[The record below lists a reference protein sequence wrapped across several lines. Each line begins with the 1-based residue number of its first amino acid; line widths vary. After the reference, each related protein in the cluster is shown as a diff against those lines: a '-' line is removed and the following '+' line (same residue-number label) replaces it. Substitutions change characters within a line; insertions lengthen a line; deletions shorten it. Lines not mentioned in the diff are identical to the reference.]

1 MTSSIRLK
9 KCRFTKQS
17 CMNDTE
23 GEITYTLLQ
32 AGGYIKDNRLLP
44 KGFDTT
50 PVDERIA
57 VKGYASKD
65 NNFTGSSDSLTYRVN
80 TKGFRLPFTI
90 ITELLYQTVSFN
102 FLADLLSDQTS
113 NGLLR
118 EFSSYNM
125 PIVISKAQRKYE

>member
-1 MTSSIRLK
+1 MQIYEAV
-9 KCRFTKQS
+9 
-17 CMNDTE
+17 MNDTE
-23 GEITYTLLQ
+23 GEITYTLLR
-32 AGGYIKDNRLLP
+32 GGYIKGSRLLP

-113 NGLLR
+113 NGFLG
-118 EFSSYNM
+118 EFSSYNI